1 MNEEGMMSHILYRH
15 EQFVRAHLKEYL
27 KESDEEKQRKYQ
39 IAAASQGCLPLIMEF
54 VETNSSLV
62 NSELLAVAIYN
73 QQIGVVEFLLKRMN
87 ELKQMPLGLSF
98 TSLFNIK
105 HYPFTTTLQ
114 EEKIPSF
121 WRQQE
126 NGKSGTL
133 IEERD
138 SSNSSILNI
147 PRTSND
153 ENKINQEDMPNIEN
167 KQKESLTNSKDIE
180 QNSLLLVGGMVIN
193 TSSTSQEIYTSIPIP
208 FQKKYVDITSSH
220 RSKFAII
227 IYIGSLEIKWVN
239 NVLFTPTELHSLPT
253 QTNIPQRFIFTRNH
267 IQIQTIIIPY
277 PPDAITITISI
288 NLEPYSFVIL
298 SDNSIPP
305 SIESH
310 YLPFIDFDYPPLLA
324 PFLPPPL
331 PTHLSVL
338 VYSLSLNPNEELV
351 KCVINSMSLECLF
364 QQTTYAKHHALRM
377 AAFFHEPITFSA
389 LLPYAEE
396 LDCSIFRSLVC
407 TPFSKSH
414 RRILLTLP
422 IKEFPREIIGGIDDI
437 VGFNNALEMYPF
449 ANHIIDYIKIIKT
462 ALTTKSFYV
471 LEVLRSK
478 DIVGIDENFSKEIL
492 DSLLLSDS
500 PAEEYVIK
508 MISTPLSYYS
518 AHITMYTNPKML
530 KFILENGGRVE
541 QLNGWNI
548 ESDEVAVRFNA
559 SIVDGRVNG
568 SRPLHDAVKQQNATF
583 IDWLLQH
590 GCNATLLDSQG
601 KRAIDYTSEGTVYYK
616 LLVNKCK
623 QIKLEKPQT
632 LFVEG
637 KKEQMTVTN
646 KNVIIVS
653 KTGKNTTN
661 INVVGIKQFEL
672 NHSFDV
678 AYSIPYDERVILRKT
693 NRMYIINTDTTEE
706 KEIECNN
713 TLLWNH
719 PMAIQND
726 SIYVVLPSLKKKM
739 YQTLWCSSLE
749 TPSKIKPVCSNEYP
763 IDYIL
768 SQKDCIVCINILE
781 QGIKEKPCWITQ
793 HFKNQLNIIVI
804 YSKKIHNVLIQV
816 CDEAQEWNQTTV
828 QQVSLNNFIIF
839 CFVNEPSAKQPHF
852 AIDLVSKR
860 LFALP
865 FEFQS
870 LPPSTIIH
878 NNKAFSLFPSQLLIQ
893 NIEPILF
900 HPMQRFISKLITFH
914 PDITLTNGIDQLM
927 CHSFILQIRIPSLL
941 NHIEKNIIHINLSAD
956 ELLTLKLFLYTG
968 DPCYPIQDFVVVDRL
983 SLFHSAISKINSQFH
998 SSIQPTLGFNSFIH
1012 DFSQLS
1018 HNDLEVCFIPNTIV
1032 YINSIWFSFVFPQ
1045 IDPKNYITNPFVIKI
1060 INHIYDLN
1068 DPIWLEYL
1076 CVYFNIN

>member
-1 MNEEGMMSHILYRH
+1 MNEESMISHILYRH
-15 EQFVRAHLKEYL
+15 EQFIRTHLKEYL

-62 NSELLAVAIYN
+62 NSELLGVAIYN
-73 QQIGVVEFLLKRMN
+73 QQINVVEFLLNKMN
-87 ELKQMPLGLSF
+87 ELKQVPLGLSF

-105 HYPFTTTLQ
+105 HYPFSTILQ
-114 EEKIPSF
+114 EEKIPSL
-121 WRQQE
+121 WIHQE
-126 NGKSGTL
+126 NNKNSIS
-133 IEERD
+133 IEEKH
-138 SSNSSILNI
+138 SSNSINSN
-147 PRTSND
+147 TSKIIND
-153 ENKINQEDMPNIEN
+153 KNKINQEDITNFEN
-167 KQKESLTNSKDIE
+167 KQKELLTNSKGIE
-180 QNSLLLVGGMVIN
+180 QNNLLFIGGTIIN

-208 FQKKYVDITSSH
+208 VQTKYIDITSSY
-220 RSKFAII
+220 RSKFTIN

-239 NVLFTPTELHSLPT
+239 NVLFTPTELHSLPI
-253 QTNIPQRFIFTRNH
+253 QSNIPQRFIFTRNH
-267 IQIQTIIIPY
+267 IQIQRIIIPY
-277 PPDAITITISI
+277 PPDTITITLSI
-288 NLEPYSFVIL
+288 NLEPYSFIIL

-305 SIESH
+305 CIESN

-331 PTHLSVL
+331 PTHLSIL
-338 VYSLSLNPNEELV
+338 VYSLALTPNEELV
-351 KCVINSMSLECLF
+351 KCVINSMNSECLF

-377 AAFFHEPITFSA
+377 AAFFHEPITFFA

-396 LDCSIFRSLVC
+396 LECSIFRSLVC

-414 RRILLTLP
+414 RKILLTLP

-471 LEVLRSK
+471 LEILRSK

-500 PAEEYVIK
+500 PAEEYIIK
-508 MISTPLSYYS
+508 MIPTPLTYYS
-518 AHITMYTNPKML
+518 AYITKYTNPKML

-548 ESDEVAVRFNA
+548 ESDKVAINFNT
-559 SIVDGRVNG
+559 SIINRKING
-568 SRPLHDAVKQQNATF
+568 NYPLHDAVKQKNTIF
-583 IDWLLQH
+583 INWLLQH
-590 GCNATLLDSQG
+590 GCNATLLDEQG

-616 LLVNKCK
+616 LLINKCK
-623 QIKLEKPQT
+623 QIKLDKPQT
-632 LFVEG
+632 IFIEG
-637 KKEQMTVTN
+637 KKEQMTITN

-672 NHSFDV
+672 KHSFNDV
-678 AYSIPYDERVILRKT
+678 YSIPYNECIILR
-693 NRMYIINTDTTEE
+693 NNNHIYIINIDTKEE
-706 KEIECNN
+706 KEIEYNN
-713 TLLWNH
+713 SLLWNH
-719 PMAIQND
+719 PIAIQND
-726 SIYVVLPSLKKKM
+726 SIYVVLPSLKNKK
-739 YQTLWCSSLE
+739 YQTLWYSSLK
-749 TPSKIKPVCSNEYP
+749 TPSKIKPLCFNEYS

-768 SQKDCIVCINILE
+768 SQKNCIFCINILE

-804 YSKKIHNVLIQV
+804 YLNKIHNILIQV
-816 CDEAQEWNQTTV
+816 CDEAQEWNQTTI
-828 QQVSLNNFIIF
+828 QQISLNNFIIF
-839 CFVNEPSAKQPHF
+839 CFVNEPSIKQPHF
-852 AIDLVSKR
+852 AIDLISKR

-865 FEFQS
+865 LEFQS
-870 LPPSTIIH
+870 LPSSTIIH

-900 HPMQRFISKLITFH
+900 HPIQRFISKLITFH
-914 PDITLTNGIDQLM
+914 PDITLTNGIDKLK
-927 CHSFILQIRIPSLL
+927 CHSFILQIRIPSLF
-941 NHIEKNIIHINLSAD
+941 NHIKNNIIYINSTTD

-968 DPCYPIQDFVVVDRL
+968 DPCYPIQDLIVVDRL
-983 SLFHSAISKINSQFH
+983 SLFYSIISKINFQFH
-998 SSIQPTLGFNSFIH
+998 SSIQIVLGFNSFIH
-1012 DFSQLS
+1012 DFSQIS
-1018 HNDLEVCFIPNTIV
+1018 YNDLEVYITPNTNIH
-1032 YINSIWFSFVFPQ
+1032 INSIWFSFVFPQ
-1045 IDPKNYITNPFVIKI
+1045 INPKNYITDPFIIKI

-1076 CVYFNIN
+1076 CVY